1 MNNNEVL
8 VSIVVPVYNVE
19 KYLMR
24 CYDSISSQTY
34 ENWEAVF
41 VDDGSTDDS
50 GKMCD
55 EIAEKDKRIIVVHKQ
70 NEGLGLTRNYGVRI
84 CKGEYVF
91 FLDSDDYIEDDAI
104 EVLLKMST
112 DYHCDLVIGNKYY
125 QQKAIN
131 LPIHEGVYSKKEILN
146 EIIPNMVGSAPGLTD
161 QLTPS
166 SCGNLYKRNKLIDNN
181 LWFPSERQ
189 LIWEDL
195 AFNYEYLQIC
205 DSAYLTEKPVYH
217 YCFNGESLTHK
228 YDADKLEKV
237 MKMYRFMKKR
247 IEDTHMTN
255 LIGDRLENNF
265 IGHIRT
271 CLKLE
276 AFYSKE
282 NGVRT
287 AVKNIGRMCEH
298 EDVNAIISHY
308 DSKYYSPAQ
317 RLLSF
322 GIKHRIAWLVYILCK
337 LQNGRKE
344 IA

>member
-1 MNNNEVL
+1 MENEAL

-24 CYDSISSQTY
+24 CYESIASQTY

-55 EIAEKDKRIIVVHKQ
+55 EIAQIDQRVRVVHKQ
-70 NEGLGLTRNYGVRI
+70 NEGLGLTRNHGVRAS
-84 CKGEYVF
+84 KGKYIF
-91 FLDSDDYIEDDAI
+91 FLDSDDYIEKDAL
-104 EVLLKMST
+104 ELLLKIAA

-125 QQKAIN
+125 QGKSID
-131 LPIHEGVYSKKEILN
+131 LPLQEGLYSKNEILN
-146 EIIPNMVGSAPGLTD
+146 EIIPKMIGSTPGHTNH
-161 QLTPS
+161 LTPS
-166 SCGNLYKRNKLIDNN
+166 SCGNLYRKNKFMDND

-195 AFNYEYLQIC
+195 TFNFEYLQTC
-205 DSAYLTEKPVYH
+205 DSVYLTEKPVYD
-217 YCFNGESLTHK
+217 YCYNGESLTHK
-228 YDADKLEKV
+228 YDAEKLQKV
-237 MKMYRFMKKR
+237 MKMYRYMKKR
-247 IEDTHMTN
+247 IEDAHMTDAVS
-255 LIGDRLENNF
+255 DRLENNF

-287 AVKNIGRMCEH
+287 AIKNIGRMCEH
-298 EDVNAIISHY
+298 EDVKKLVGQY
-308 DSKYYSPAQ
+308 DSRYYSLAQ
-317 RLLSF
+317 RILAF
-322 GIKHRIAWLVYILCK
+322 GMKHKMAWLVYLLCK

-344 IA
+344 IV